1 MLFADLRLAEPI
13 LRALVSEGYSTAT
26 PIQAQAI
33 PHAMAGKDVFGCA
46 QTGTGKTAAFALPIL
61 HRLNQNP
68 RPTGAKPTMRALILA
83 PTRELA
89 NQISE
94 GFKTYGKNLHL
105 KHATV
110 YGGVSQHHQV
120 LALRN
125 GADIVVATPGRFLD
139 LMNQG
144 HINLSA
150 VEVLVLDEADR
161 MLDMGFIHDIK
172 RVVTK
177 LPSTRQTMF
186 FSATMPREIKQLA
199 DAMLRDPVNV
209 QVTPVATLAVNIDE
223 SVYFVEKKNKPALLA
238 HLFTTLPMARAIVFS
253 RTKHGA
259 DKVVQHLH
267 KRGIKA
273 EAIHGNKS
281 QNVRQRALDNFKA
294 GRIPI
299 LVATDIASRG
309 IDVDNI
315 SHVVNFDLTH
325 EPETYVHR
333 IGRTARAGSSGAAVS
348 FVDKDERS
356 NLRAIEKLLRKPIPV
371 KNNHPDY
378 EADLALRASDKP
390 QFESDDRRATR
401 DHTPRDHAPRE
412 RTRREHTPREH
423 APREHAP
430 REHAPRASH
439 VETSVTPEHSPRKF
453 ASHPLTGHA
462 KAKSSHTSV
471 KPLHTG
477 AKPSH
482 TGAKPLHTGA
492 KKPSHAS
499 AKPSHTGAKPAFGSA
514 KPARTGQPFGAS
526 SPRAGGARPQ
536 GARGSFARRG
546 NSPVRS
552 GGSGRSSF
560 GSRGGNSR

>member
-26 PIQAQAI
+26 PIQAGAI
-33 PHAMAGKDVFGCA
+33 PHALEGKDVFGCA

-68 RPTGAKPTMRALILA
+68 RPTGAKPLMRCVVLA

-94 GFKTYGKNLHL
+94 GFKTYGKNLKL

-110 YGGVSQHHQV
+110 YGGVSQFHQV
-120 LALRN
+120 NAIRA
-125 GADIVVATPGRFLD
+125 GVDIVVATPGRFLD

-144 HINLSA
+144 HINLSG

-172 RVVTK
+172 KVVAK
-177 LPSTRQTMF
+177 LPPTRQTMF

-199 DAMLRDPVNV
+199 EAMLRDPVSV
-209 QVTPVATLAVNIDE
+209 QVAPVATTAINIDE

-238 HLFTTLPMARAIVFS
+238 HLYHTLPMARAIVFS

-294 GRIPI
+294 GKVPI

-315 SHVVNFDLTH
+315 THVVNFDLTH

-333 IGRTARAGSSGAAVS
+333 IGRTARAGASGAAVS
-348 FVDKDERS
+348 FVDKEERS
-356 NLRAIEKLLRKPIPV
+356 NLRAIEKLTRKSIPV

-378 EADLALRASDKP
+378 EAEVALRPNEKP
-390 QFESDDRRATR
+390 ADAFDRPERGPREHKPRNPQRGHATR
-401 DHTPRDHAPRE
+401 EHAP
-412 RTRREHTPREH
+412 REHTPREH
-423 APREHAP
+423 TPRENTPREPVAREPAPREHTP
-430 REHAPRASH
+430 RPHAA
-439 VETSVTPEHSPRKF
+439 
-453 ASHPLTGHA
+453 HPLTGHRAGPA
-462 KAKSSHTSV
+462 KA
-471 KPLHTG
+471 
-477 AKPSH
+477 
-482 TGAKPLHTGA
+482 
-492 KKPSHAS
+492 HA
-499 AKPSHTGAKPAFGSA
+499 P
-514 KPARTGQPFGAS
+514 RTGNSFGAGARQAG
-526 SPRAGGARPQ
+526 PGHRAGG
-536 GARGSFARRG
+536 GGRR
-546 NSPVRS
+546 SAP
-552 GGSGRSSF
+552 GRSSF
-560 GSRGGNSR
+560 TGGGARRGR